1 MALES
6 ALATNNG
13 STFAHKYRNTYFWVI
28 FLFQSF
34 VKCSAYARTGHFEFF
49 KMNCDI
55 SYFSPNESRTNGLR
69 LSWLTLRGHF
79 ASFRLWRCRKRVI
92 QPGEATKLSTSSC
105 FAIAI
110 ACDLMQGPVKLFP
123 KIFCKDIE
131 IFDSKFWLKILS
143 GHLTLKF
150 SSIK

>member
-1 MALES
+1 MPWRSRACS
-6 ALATNNG
+6 QPKTG
-13 STFAHKYRNTYFWVI
+13 RPVRIKIKKTYFWVI

-55 SYFSPNESRTNGLR
+55 SYFSPKESRTNGLR

-92 QPGEATKLSTSSC
+92 HPGEATKLSTSSC

-110 ACDLMQGPVKLFP
+110 ACDRMQGPVKLFP
-123 KIFCKDIE
+123 KNLSYIFP
-131 IFDSKFWLKILS
+131 
-143 GHLTLKF
+143 
-150 SSIK
+150 SS